1 MVVVGGDEGDGLAGA
16 ADAFDDGAEHVGELG
31 ADDQEPFGVGL
42 GRGDL
47 QQRHQLASAGEP
59 VLDQAVV
66 AELDEF
72 LGADA
77 GGAQDLHGRPG
88 PEGAVFLG
96 GEVAPVPG
104 RRVIGQT
111 LTVVLVVMDRARVVP
126 AAVKGAAGL
135 GIAGGV
141 QPFLGVGVLL
151 GGGADQGGQDREP
164 FAGPGVHP

>member
-1 MVVVGGDEGDGLAGA
+1 MTRSRSASVL
-16 ADAFDDGAEHVGELG
+16 DGAICSSG
-31 ADDQEPFGVGL
+31 
-42 GRGDL
+42 
-47 QQRHQLASAGEP
+47 HQLAGAGEP

-77 GGAQDLHGRPG
+77 GGAQDFHGRPG

-104 RRVIGQT
+104 G
-111 LTVVLVVMDRARVVP
+111 RVVGP
-126 AAVKGAAGL
+126 DAGRGGRGDGAGQGRSCGGEGAAGP
-135 GIAGGV
+135 GSAGGV
-141 QPFLGVGVLL
+141 QQGFCVGVLA